1 MTQVKSPIPKL
12 VRIGQ
17 KKYSIE
23 VVEAM
28 LEKSWQG
35 SVAYGP
41 QRIKIARTS
50 NVSGRPFADHELQA
64 TFWHEITHAI
74 LYDMNN
80 KLYKNEAFVS
90 EFADRL
96 AQAIKTA
103 RF

>member
-12 VRIGQ
+12 LRIGE
-17 KKYSIE
+17 KKYSVE

-35 SVAYGP
+35 SISYGP

-50 NVSGRPFADHELQA
+50 NVSGRPFADHEMQA

-74 LYDMNN
+74 LYDMDNS
-80 KLYKNEAFVS
+80 LYKNEKFVT
-90 EFADRL
+90 EFSTRL

>member
-12 VRIGQ
+12 LRIGE
-17 KKYSIE
+17 KKYSVE

-50 NVSGRPFADHELQA
+50 NVSGRPFADHEMQT

-74 LYDMNN
+74 LYDMDNS
-80 KLYKNEAFVS
+80 LYKNEKFVT
-90 EFADRL
+90 EFSTRL

>member
-12 VRIGQ
+12 LRIGE
-17 KKYSIE
+17 KKYSVE

-35 SVAYGP
+35 SIAYGP

-50 NVSGRPFADHELQA
+50 NVSGRPFANHEMQA

-74 LYDMNN
+74 LYDMDNS
-80 KLYKNEAFVS
+80 LYKNEKFVT
-90 EFADRL
+90 EFSTRL